1 MSPSKNKDV
10 PSYEEFEAVN
20 LFCPTCRRALP
31 VRKHLLLVLP
41 DGDLYEYRCA
51 RCNTLV
57 GKKKGDS
64 SLHVGTILP
73 EI

>member
-1 MSPSKNKDV
+1 MSLLKNKPV
-10 PSYEEFEAVN
+10 PNYEEFEAVN

-31 VRKHLLLVLP
+31 VRKRLLLVLP
-41 DGDLYEYRCA
+41 DGDLFEYRCS

-64 SLHVGTILP
+64 TLQVGAILP
-73 EI
+73 EV